1 MAISIVR
8 KKINMN
14 EKNDLCEGFAK
25 KDIVKIWGNDP
36 GDAAPCWYFCLTY
49 LNVSVKSHS
58 FYGNNSEKGPSGPLS
73 DDRNERSCSAIR
85 HFKMAGANIHWVF
98 ETGFLSFLKTGVR
111 IFEIY
116 CLNTCLSAQ
125 NSIVFK
131 KINQTKPKRKK
142 KKTVLLTVGMTLYL
156 SC

>member
-1 MAISIVR
+1 MWGGLQCSSRCPLSGFLSMSAHSAQWY
-8 KKINMN
+8 
-14 EKNDLCEGFAK
+14 EDLLITVSVKLTLEFKFSCEGFAK
-25 KDIVKIWGNDP
+25 KNIVKIWGNDP

-125 NSIVFK
+125 NSIV
-131 KINQTKPKRKK
+131 
-142 KKTVLLTVGMTLYL
+142 
-156 SC
+156 